1 MNKIKY
7 CVWVRQRNYSTLF
20 LWRYCEFLES
30 ARYYA
35 GVARD
40 KETSLNLYMGKI
52 KSLSR
57 EVIKYGQDSQV
68 RIYYITLG

>member
-7 CVWVRQRNYSTLF
+7 SVWVKKSNGPLF
-20 LWRYCEFLES
+20 LWRSCESLME

-40 KETSLNLYMGKI
+40 KETEALISTWE
-52 KSLSR
+52 KSKAFL
-57 EVIKYGQDSQV
+57 EK
-68 RIYYITLG
+68 

>member
-35 GVARD
+35 CVARY
-40 KETSLNLYMGKI
+40 KETEALISTWE
-52 KSLSR
+52 KSKAFL
-57 EVIKYGQDSQV
+57 EK
-68 RIYYITLG
+68 